1 MELQEEFTALK
12 SELEQY
18 KSLLENSNAERIA
31 LDQMYVIALKNE
43 VTFRKEVLL
52 QNNKI
57 NELTK
62 SLKLLNDKS
71 NEI

>member
-43 VTFRKEVLL
+43 VTFRKEILL